1 MGCLNRLDEPV
12 FMAVSKPMLTEF
24 DIHLGEL
31 WSQSHEDN
39 LVITFQA
46 VTTMSHKM
54 QNRPS
59 VASKSKVGGGEK
71 KTKRRMSKAPSED
84 LNDIPENNET
94 ANKTQGKK
102 GTQSNESIWNAI
114 GRHRRNGG

>member
-1 MGCLNRLDEPV
+1 MRTTTRS
-12 FMAVSKPMLTEF
+12 F
-24 DIHLGEL
+24 
-31 WSQSHEDN
+31 
-39 LVITFQA
+39 TFQT

-84 LNDIPENNET
+84 LTDIHENNET
-94 ANKTQGKK
+94 ATNKTQGKK
-102 GTQSNESIWNAI
+102 RSEKAFKRAFVFINRPYHIFTYCHLSVVLPFTSVMLID
-114 GRHRRNGG
+114 

>member
-1 MGCLNRLDEPV
+1 
-12 FMAVSKPMLTEF
+12 
-24 DIHLGEL
+24 
-31 WSQSHEDN
+31 
-39 LVITFQA
+39 
-46 VTTMSHKM
+46 MSHKM

-84 LNDIPENNET
+84 LNDSPENNET

-102 GTQSNESIWNAI
+102 GSEKAFKTVLINSLALAVI
-114 GRHRRNGG
+114 R

>member
-1 MGCLNRLDEPV
+1 MNV
-12 FMAVSKPMLTEF
+12 
-24 DIHLGEL
+24 
-31 WSQSHEDN
+31 
-39 LVITFQA
+39 TFQT

-102 GTQSNESIWNAI
+102 RMKMLSK
-114 GRHRRNGG
+114 